1 MKKTYKN
8 TSPQKK
14 KTLTMEKVVEV
25 LTRTNWAVGLAA
37 KELGC
42 TRNYLQ
48 NFIDKYP
55 TIIDKRI
62 DFDETV
68 LDMAEQILINKAIEG
83 KSLSAIKFLLESKA
97 KHRGYGKQVNNGN
110 NKQEEEGEV
119 VEVTDVKVMKI
130 NDMLLEI

>member
-8 TSPQKK
+8 LSPQKK
-14 KTLTMEKVVEV
+14 KTLTMEKVVEI
-25 LTRTNWAVGLAA
+25 LTKNNWAVGLAA

-55 TIIDKRI
+55 TIIDKRV

-68 LDMAEQILINKAIEG
+68 LDMAEQILIDKAIAQ

-97 KHRGYGKQVNNGN
+97 KHRGYGKQSNSS